1 MDFLNFEF
9 LKMYPLHPTFKKH
22 PLTPQPTPNFSPR
35 LTWRDIHH
43 LAVWT
48 ADPEPIFTAQ
58 QQSSTTTD
66 QWRINSIGLLYHT
79 KLGFGIMN
87 ALRMAQEARHWTRV
101 PELHTC
107 HIRYAGRPYTVPADG
122 GVVSLKFDGCDGH
135 PEKEVLFVERVQLL
149 ADVDADFGG
158 HLVIW
163 LESPQGTR
171 SRLIGYRPK
180 DLSNASFP
188 TQWPFTSVHFWG
200 EQPAGRWRLHV
211 RNANPWRNVQSRIT
225 LSNLSLKVWG
235 TAEEPEHYRRL
246 REEGLGLEDEGV
258 GEMAGEAE
266 DETRVD
272 LLQAIDQG
280 LRPLQSAGGAV
291 GEDGDRYPPR

>member
-1 MDFLNFEF
+1 VKSWVIFKI
-9 LKMYPLHPTFKKH
+9 LKT
-22 PLTPQPTPNFSPR
+22 TPNPTIIFSPH

-48 ADPEPIFTAQ
+48 ADPEPIFTSTQ
-58 QQSSTTTD
+58 QDPSLATTD

-79 KLGFGIMN
+79 KLGFGVMN
-87 ALRMAQEARHWTRV
+87 ALRMAQEARHWARV

-107 HIRYAGRPYTVPADG
+107 HIRYAGRPYQVPEEGA

-135 PEKEVLFVERVQLL
+135 PQKEVLYVERVQLL
-149 ADVDADFGG
+149 ADVEADFGG
-158 HLVIW
+158 HLVLW

-180 DLSNASFP
+180 DLSNTSFP
-188 TQWPFTSVHFWG
+188 AQWPFTTVHFWG

-211 RNANPWRNVQSRIT
+211 RNANPWRNVQSRIE

-235 TAEEPEHYRRL
+235 TREEPEHYRRL
-246 REEGLGLEDEGV
+246 REEGLGLEEDGV
-258 GEMAGEAE
+258 GEEGG

-280 LRPLQSAGGAV
+280 LRPLQGG
-291 GEDGDRYPPR
+291 GGTLEDEGDRYPPR